1 MRSIRSLIFIRL
13 FSVILIFFVVVSG
26 FAYLLTAETMREFV
40 VSDAAT
46 SLSFIIS
53 NIEANYKTDLAAL
66 DEVAA
71 MPSFIPF
78 DEKGA
83 QRSVREFLDLPNLF
97 STVHMYKTDGELV
110 FAELRE
116 EPTNG
121 PYAPKK
127 NFHQKDPQFVSLV
140 ESVIREKQPHSS
152 PTFFTKSGS
161 LYQTYVTPV
170 FDDATKQH
178 VIGVLSG
185 GVFPR
190 WKKIDYLLK
199 GLKLGRENFILIT
212 DDKGNL
218 ISSDGI
224 TDAMAAQVANAHT
237 QQLFMNKKIHL
248 GSSSFIAMSKQIPD
262 QKMIVTLGVNMHP
275 LDEKIKEMSYRLLA
289 ALVVGLVLCLIA
301 SAYIGEQLARPF
313 REMAETINEINI
325 GNFAVRTKYNRNDEI
340 GYLSERINRLAEKIQ
355 KSEYLGNLWSNE
367 VELEEQRGLGPE
379 RSTKT

>member
-13 FSVILIFFVVVSG
+13 FAVILIFFVVVSG
-26 FAYLLTAETMREFV
+26 FAYVLTAETMREFV
-40 VSDAAT
+40 VSDAST

-53 NIEANYKTDLAAL
+53 NIEANYTTDLTAL

-71 MPSFIPF
+71 MHCFMPL
-78 DEKGA
+78 DEKAA
-83 QRSVREFLDLPNLF
+83 QRVVREFLDLPNLF
-97 STVHMYKTDGELV
+97 STVHMYKATGELV

-116 EPTNG
+116 EPTSG
-121 PYAPKK
+121 PYNPKG
-127 NFHQKDPQFVSLV
+127 NFWLKDPQFVSLV
-140 ESVIREKQPHSS
+140 ESVISQKKAHSS

-161 LYQTYVTPV
+161 LYQTYVTPI
-170 FDDATKQH
+170 FDDANKTH

-224 TDAMAAQVANAHT
+224 TDAMATQLATAHT
-237 QQLFMNKKIHL
+237 QQLFVNKKLHL
-248 GSSSFIAMSKQIPD
+248 GTSNFIAMSKPIPD
-262 QKMIVTLGVNMHP
+262 LKMIVTLGVNMHP
-275 LDEKIKEMSYRLLA
+275 LDEKIKEMSYRLFA
-289 ALVVGLVLCLIA
+289 ALVVGLVLCLLA
-301 SAYIGEQLARPF
+301 SAYIGERLARPF
-313 REMAETINEINI
+313 REMAQTINEINI
-325 GNFAVRTKYNRNDEI
+325 GNFGVRTKYSRNDEI
-340 GYLSERINRLAEKIQ
+340 GYLSERINGLAEKIQ

-367 VELEEQRGLGPE
+367 VELEAQRGLGSE